1 MSIENVDKLNMQKDK
16 KVKEVKHLL
25 NVMKKYSN
33 YKQDFENIETSL
45 SGLLN
50 KFQTENIRISIVAE
64 VSSGKSTFL
73 NALIFKDQVLESK
86 VGETTAKL
94 FHIKYDKNFS
104 MNRKI
109 VKDIN
114 ELKKEIS
121 KQNSENLKN
130 IEKNK
135 SIDLSK
141 YSSIITIPDENLKK
155 GIELYDTPGFG
166 TVNEETMQILL
177 KEAISKSDA
186 VVLLLDISQGIKKN
200 EKNFVKDFLDNIPQ
214 NKRFIVLNKYDSVVS
229 EDDLILKPKEEI
241 DEEINNVIKEVES
254 NLIELKND
262 GEKLEIFYLSS
273 QKALIGKKLNDN
285 EKLNS
290 SRFPIFEETFWKR
303 VVDAKKEVF
312 DDNKKNLEKQK
323 NLLINNFENK
333 LKAYNDDE
341 ISIESLINISKD
353 IENKLQKIIT
363 FHNKIKKINSSI
375 STNTIKEIKENDYKL
390 KKDIKNS
397 LEKNIKPYLDD
408 ISFFNKL
415 AFWSIK
421 EKYQEAVKKGLEN
434 AENDLNNNLQ
444 KFFENNLKFLQK
456 QEQEVNSIID
466 EIVTIFR
473 KIEKLDKNIKLK
485 EIEKVDFGFEIKNG
499 KIYITKNSNVPY
511 DASSLLG
518 DLGMSISSGVATF
531 SILEFGIARLL
542 PMVMGPIGWAISAI
556 FAIFTLNKAT
566 NKNDEILQK
575 IVESSAPIIE
585 KELSHKTEIIKDFV
599 KMSSATL
606 TNQLVIIDER
616 IESIKNSISNKDDL
630 QKELKNIESKINEV
644 NSFLKEI
651 SK

>member
-45 SGLLN
+45 YGLLN

-262 GEKLEIFYLSS
+262 GEKLEIFYLSA